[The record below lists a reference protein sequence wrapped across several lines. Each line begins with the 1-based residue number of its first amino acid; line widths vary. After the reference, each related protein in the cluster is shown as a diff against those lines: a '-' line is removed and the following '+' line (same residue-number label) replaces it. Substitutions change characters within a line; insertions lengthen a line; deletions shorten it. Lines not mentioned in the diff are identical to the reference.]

1 MASYK
6 HILITTDGSELA
18 AKGVEHGLALAKALA
33 EKVTLF
39 TATQPF
45 PFPPYIGADVWTPLP
60 GDIED
65 FEVAQKRAAD
75 KLLETVMAQAK
86 KAGVKADARQ
96 VAHASAAE
104 AIVETAGAA
113 GCDLIVMA
121 SHGRRGL
128 GRLVLGSETAEVVA
142 HSPVPVLVVR

>member
-6 HILITTDGSELA
+6 HLLITTDGSELA
-18 AKGVEHGLALAKALA
+18 AKGVAQGLALAKDLKA
-33 EKVTLF
+33 KVTIF

-45 PFPPYIGADVWTPLP
+45 PYPPYIGADVWTPLP
-60 GDIED
+60 GDLAD
-65 FEVAQKRAAD
+65 FEASQKRGAD
-75 KLLETVMAQAK
+75 ALLASAMAEAK
-86 KAGVKADARQ
+86 KAGVKADAIQ
-96 VAHASAAE
+96 TPHSFPAE
-104 AIVETAGAA
+104 AIVETAKSS

-128 GRLVLGSETAEVVA
+128 GRLMLGSETAEVVS